1 MDDVYIYI
9 ISNKQRKD
17 ILHVGTMQFHPNCRL
32 DQLNLCYGVD
42 VCSLDEYYEID
53 PETLEDIKLDEYLS
67 DFKCSEYAS
76 DAYKIE
82 YSNVINYIEQHFTED
97 EIVEEPEMTEE
108 QLRRALLGMA
118 DMMGLEINDEEAYLA
133 QMTKAMEDG
142 VFKFGDA
149 PTIDE
154 SLKSYL
160 DTDTYRK
167 LLSLEG
173 DEKTAFLFELGASRL
188 WNLIKQYKAEESEE
202 FMEVLTLCHL
212 CADYGLEQNYPLSL
226 CFLLECQ
233 LRTISFDEYANNKTQ
248 IITEQMGT
256 LSMAS
261 EILQDGR
268 FEALAHVARIYA
280 LANDVENAKLY
291 WDYYW
296 AFINEKD
303 ERLLKINICRYIEFC
318 FYRNEK
324 PCSLKKYNAYLSDI
338 NDEFIQTI
346 VEEVKPHCKFNQS
359 EIYSMISDLV
369 IEAFHK
375 ADESYLEELIQ
386 SKSAIL
392 TKIQMKG
399 LSLS

>member
-42 VCSLDEYYEID
+42 VCSLEEYYEID
-53 PETLEDIKLDEYLS
+53 PETLEDIKLSEYLS

-82 YSNVINYIEQHFTED
+82 YSEVINYIEQYFSED
-97 EIVEEPEMTEE
+97 EITEEPEMTEE
-108 QLRRALLGMA
+108 QLRTALLGMA
-118 DMMGLEINDEEAYLA
+118 DIMGLEVKDEEGYLA
-133 QMTKAMEDG
+133 QMKKAMEEG

-160 DTDTYRK
+160 DTDTYKK

-173 DEKTAFLFELGASRL
+173 DEKTAFLVELGASKL
-188 WNLIKQYKAEESEE
+188 WDLIKQKDASESDE
-202 FMEVLTLCHL
+202 FMETLSLCHL
-212 CADYGLEQNYPLSL
+212 CADYGLEQNHPLSL

-233 LRTISFDEYANNKTQ
+233 LRTTSFDEYANDKTQ
-248 IITEQMGT
+248 MIMEHMGI
-256 LSMAS
+256 LSMAP
-261 EILQDGR
+261 EFLQEGR

-280 LANDVENAKLY
+280 LANDVENAKLH
-291 WDYYW
+291 WEYYW

-303 ERLLKINICRYIEFC
+303 ERLLKINLCRYIEFC

-324 PCSLKKYNAYLSDI
+324 PCSLKKYNAFLQDI
-338 NDEFIQTI
+338 NDEFIQRI
-346 VEEVKPHCKFNQS
+346 VEEVKSHCKLNQS

-369 IEAFHK
+369 IEAFHN
-375 ADESYLEELIQ
+375 ADESYLAQMIKN
-386 SKSAIL
+386 KSNIL
-392 TKIQMKG
+392 TKIQMG
-399 LSLS
+399 RLSLS